1 LEELDVKTTFLHG
14 ELEERI
20 YIKRHEGFIQ
30 EDQKNNVSSQ
40 EVSLWAEAVS
50 QAVVQVVRLIYNQDQ
65 LHPM

>member
-1 LEELDVKTTFLHG
+1 MKTTFLHG